1 MRYPESYFISSGK
14 GRSKHQLV
22 AFDKALCDAGIANY
36 NLLKVSSILPAG
48 ATKVDKIGLREGSPL
63 LTAYARIDSNS
74 PGDRIATAVGVAI
87 PCDNN
92 DVGVI
97 MEHSGHYTATE
108 AENHIRAMCAEAM
121 KNHGIE
127 YNEILV
133 SSIDAVVDDDNYLSL
148 ISAIAFW

>member
-14 GRSKHQLV
+14 GCSEHQLV

-48 ATKVDKIGLREGSPL
+48 AIKADKIGLREGSPL

-87 PCDNN
+87 PCDTNN
-92 DVGVI
+92 VGVI
-97 MEHSGHYTATE
+97 MEYSGHCTSAE
-108 AENHIRAMCAEAM
+108 AETHIRAMCAKAM
-121 KNHGIE
+121 NNHGIE
-127 YNEILV
+127 YNEIVV
-133 SSIDAVVDDDNYLSL
+133 SSIEAIVSDDNYLSL

>member
-14 GRSKHQLV
+14 GCSEHQLV

-48 ATKVDKIGLREGSPL
+48 AIKADKIGLREGSPL

-87 PCDNN
+87 PCRNT

-97 MEHSGHYTATE
+97 MEYAGHCTAAE
-108 AENHIRAMCAEAM
+108 AETHIRAMCAEAM
-121 KNHGIE
+121 NNHDIE

-133 SSIDAVVDDDNYLSL
+133 SSIDAVVDDNYLSL